1 MKLQTNLALIL
12 IFLASS
18 VNAETFVYITDQVDI
33 PIRSEKSLGNTII
46 RLLPSGTKLSL
57 LQITEDG
64 WTEVKY
70 QDTIGWISSRYLSN
84 NMSAREELKQAN
96 TVINEN
102 QLLITKHETE
112 LKELN
117 KQLLLLNN
125 KNKELVI
132 KSSKSEAEKTHIEQ
146 IYQDALKLEHENEKL
161 NQEQLQLKTELQLAQ
176 NNSQIERD
184 TSQRNWF
191 IVGALVLF
199 FGIVIG
205 FIMPKRL
212 NRRTY

>member
-102 QLLITKHETE
+102 QLLVTKYETE

-117 KQLLLLNN
+117 KQLLILNN

-132 KSSKSEAEKTHIEQ
+132 KSSKSEAEKNHIEQ

-205 FIMPKRL
+205 FIMPKKL

>member
-33 PIRSEKSLGNTII
+33 PIRSEKALGNTII

-102 QLLITKHETE
+102 QLLITKYETE

-117 KQLLLLNN
+117 KQLLILNN

-132 KSSKSEAEKTHIEQ
+132 KSSKSEAEKNHIEQ

-205 FIMPKRL
+205 FIMPKKL

>member
-102 QLLITKHETE
+102 QLLITKYETE

-117 KQLLLLNN
+117 KQLLILNN

-132 KSSKSEAEKTHIEQ
+132 KSSKSEAEKNHIEQ

-199 FGIVIG
+199 FGVVIG

>member
-102 QLLITKHETE
+102 QLLITKYETE

-117 KQLLLLNN
+117 KQLLILNN

-132 KSSKSEAEKTHIEQ
+132 KSSKSEAEKNHIEQ

>member
-33 PIRSEKSLGNTII
+33 PIRSEKALGNTII
-46 RLLPSGTKLSL
+46 RLLPSGTKLSV

-102 QLLITKHETE
+102 QLLITKYETE

-117 KQLLLLNN
+117 KQLLILNN

-132 KSSKSEAEKTHIEQ
+132 KSSKSEAEKNHIEQ
-146 IYQDALKLEHENEKL
+146 IYQDALKLEYENEKL

-205 FIMPKRL
+205 FIMPKKL